1 MSNPL
6 DQIAAHVVRTRT
18 EDLPEA
24 VIDRVK
30 TFLLDTFGVG
40 IAGSSGA
47 GVSELIQVAREWGQE
62 TEASVLGSGDTDPEG
77 VEKEG
82 FYPVNHCFG
91 QIFRPGTN
99 HVSCDLI

>member
-18 EDLPEA
+18 KDLPEA

-47 GVSELIQVAREWGQE
+47 GVPELIQVARGWGQE
-62 TEASVLGSGDTDPEG
+62 TEASVLGSGDRMCAQSAA
-77 VEKEG
+77 V
-82 FYPVNHCFG
+82 VNAN
-91 QIFRPGTN
+91 QI
-99 HVSCDLI
+99 HYQ

>member
-6 DQIAAHVVRTRT
+6 DQVAAHVVRTRT

-24 VIDRVK
+24 VVDRVK

-47 GVSELIQVAREWGQE
+47 GVADLIAVARGWGSDP
-62 TEASVLGSGDTDPEG
+62 EASVLGSGDRMCAQSAD
-77 VEKEG
+77 V
-82 FYPVNHCFG
+82 VNAYQIHC
-91 QIFRPGTN
+91 
-99 HVSCDLI
+99 L